1 MNESHRNPF
10 GNMNYELTDVSRGFD
25 QKGMSGGKVYGEKG
39 EHAFWPTLEESE
51 NEYEPP
57 KIIEEAREYS

>member
-1 MNESHRNPF
+1 
-10 GNMNYELTDVSRGFD
+10 
-25 QKGMSGGKVYGEKG
+25 VYGEKG

-57 KIIEEAREYS
+57 KIIEEVRDRSEKYGQEDSKVEVVN